1 MSISLPQRWN
11 KHYCV
16 IRDDKLYY
24 AEEDE
29 EQEADSRKVKEWKE
43 TSPAKV
49 YGFVFNVES
58 VDFKI
63 YKTLENT

>member
-16 IRDDKLYY
+16 ISDDKLYY

-29 EQEADSRKVKEWKE
+29 EQEEDPRKVKEWKG
-43 TSPAKV
+43 TSRLV
-49 YGFVFNVES
+49 FVIES
-58 VDFKI
+58 ADFKI
-63 YKTLENT
+63 